1 MRNGPHILDEKVVD
15 CKLAVPQNLTEH
27 VPLNA
32 GGKKVFVGGVPTQAT
47 EQVGMVILVYCT
59 SLLLSLSWSLTI
71 GRSVSLNVSLS
82 LSLLVSL

>member
-47 EQVGMVILVYCT
+47 EQVN
-59 SLLLSLSWSLTI
+59 SL
-71 GRSVSLNVSLS
+71 RSKPAVLPQCLRVAQVKHQLFF
-82 LSLLVSL
+82 